1 MMLMMVIMMIKMVIM
16 MMVRLM
22 VVVMIMM
29 VVMMM
34 VVVVIVI
41 RRKLYIPL
49 TSFQLSLSN
58 NSFTTSSCLFITAT
72 SKQFRPPSILTSG
85 SAPFSRRKDTLFL
98 QPFMQAMC
106 RALVIFCSQEIFVLV
121 KQQFDI

>member
-1 MMLMMVIMMIKMVIM
+1 MIMVKVVIM
-16 MMVRLM
+16 MMVGLI
-22 VVVMIMM
+22 VLVMM
-29 VVMMM
+29 V
-34 VVVVIVI
+34 VI

-49 TSFQLSLSN
+49 TSFQWSLSN

-85 SAPFSRRKDTLFL
+85 SAPFSRRKDTTFL

-106 RALVIFCSQEIFVLV
+106 RAVLPW
-121 KQQFDI
+121 